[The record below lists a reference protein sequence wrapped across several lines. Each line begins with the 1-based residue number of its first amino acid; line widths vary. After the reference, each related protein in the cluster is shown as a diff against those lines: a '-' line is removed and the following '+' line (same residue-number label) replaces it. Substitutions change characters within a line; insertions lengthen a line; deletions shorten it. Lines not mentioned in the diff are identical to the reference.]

1 MTLMPTVGADRPS
14 GVRER
19 SSPRLARLAR
29 LRTWVGWAVCAAPDS
44 NKLEG
49 CLAVLELLDS
59 SLSNDQLVLLA
70 SAANNS
76 LETCLRGAW
85 PNHSW
90 SIQWWDR
97 YMDGYP
103 IPEHWTSPKSAGGVG

>member
-29 LRTWVGWAVCAAPDS
+29 LRTWV
-44 NKLEG
+44 
-49 CLAVLELLDS
+49 
-59 SLSNDQLVLLA
+59 
-70 SAANNS
+70 
-76 LETCLRGAW
+76 TCLRGAW

-90 SIQWWDR
+90 SIQWWHR